1 MKQLAWYSVKN
12 KSHESTDLLSCGFSF
27 YTHNLVRH
35 LLSFSSGWNG
45 SQKIIPCLA
54 PWPLDFKTPMMG
66 TPLRPWDIDCF
77 HCKKFLSYIKMK
89 SLWVQLVPFACCP
102 LSVCPCEER
111 AFMLFVAAFWELE
124 NYDGIL
130 LSLFFSRVKR
140 ANPSGPSP
148 QNGSP
153 ALWSPL
159 WSSFEPSPMSVCLFW
174 MVHTRT
180 GHSTAGV
187 AWQVLTRLG
196 WSQLSLC
203 QLCSMDAAQDP
214 ICLPCSSSPLWAHV
228 ILSTRVSRS
237 LSARLLL
244 RQMDSSLSW
253 ELWLCHPRGTALHL
267 SLLNFILF
275 FLSHSSSLAS
285 SPCKIMYRVSL

>member
-12 KSHESTDLLSCGFSF
+12 KSHESTGLLSCGFSF

-45 SQKIIPCLA
+45 PQKIIPCLA

-89 SLWVQLVPFACCP
+89 PLWVQLVPFACCP

-111 AFMLFVAAFWELE
+111 AFMLFMAAFWELE

-203 QLCSMDAAQDP
+203 QFCWMQPRIQSAFLAAAAHSGLMLSCPPGFPGPFQQGFSSDRWILACPGNFGYATPEAQPCTYLC
-214 ICLPCSSSPLWAHV
+214 
-228 ILSTRVSRS
+228 
-237 LSARLLL
+237 
-244 RQMDSSLSW
+244 
-253 ELWLCHPRGTALHL
+253 
-267 SLLNFILF
+267 
-275 FLSHSSSLAS
+275 
-285 SPCKIMYRVSL
+285 